1 MVSTRTALFATL
13 TLLAGGII
21 AGAVT
26 GSLGPRN
33 PEVKRA
39 PATNAGADIEILE
52 VRAFVLDEPYTHW
65 WRKEQ
70 PEVRSGLILVLR
82 TDPELVR
89 ARQSAVPVLFVGEET
104 AERCNHAGSNL
115 VALVP
120 APVDA
125 RGRVALDLSTTPIF
139 FGRPDLP
146 ERIDAGIIS
155 GELALAVSQGV
166 GPAPLSQRARVE
178 RGRDPHAVLDVI
190 YAHDRD
196 ELDLSIADLIE
207 LYSPDEVDLVEL
219 LRMPKTQ

>member
-1 MVSTRTALFATL
+1 MVSTRTTLFAVL
-13 TLLAGGII
+13 TLVAGGII

-26 GSLGPRN
+26 GSLGPQEPRL
-33 PEVKRA
+33 ERA
-39 PATNAGADIEILE
+39 TAGNTDAAIEILE
-52 VRAFVLDEPYTHW
+52 VRSFVLDEPYTHW

-89 ARQSAVPVLFVGEET
+89 ARQSAVPVLYVGAET
-104 AERCNHAGSNL
+104 AERCNHAGGNL

-125 RGRVALDLSTTPIF
+125 RGRIDLDLSTTPIF

-146 ERIDAGIIS
+146 ERIDAQIIS
-155 GELALAVSQGV
+155 SELALAVSQGV
-166 GPAPLSQRARVE
+166 GPAPLSQRALAGRR
-178 RGRDPHAVLDVI
+178 RGSRPDPDVL

-207 LYSPDEVDLVEL
+207 FYSPEETDLVDL